1 MGALKTMNGADV
13 MGHNGKKVLSN
24 VNINHNIQNTNMYM
38 ALHFLIIVKRFFWL
52 LHSGAHYL
60 RMNYYVQNIG
70 GLRSQWN

>member
-1 MGALKTMNGADV
+1 MWKMGALKTMNGADV

-60 RMNYYVQNIG
+60 RMNYYV
-70 GLRSQWN
+70 